1 MSEKGERM
9 DNETI
14 FEEFENTIEM
24 KYGHMAEEMLPLFDE
39 FTIFFEKENLGV
51 ARFTKKKIDTLID
64 NYLDFEGLSDG
75 ECSMLFQTLLDFC
88 DFCIGKK
95 IDYKFFKTFLEKEKE
110 ALYGWWSEEETFFSE
125 DDFPEINPDDI
136 LENFDH
142 FYEILKIQVK
152 DKKLDIPKII
162 KFLEITRSHIVHS
175 YTTSQEIRK
184 KYPDLSEEEHLQKVE
199 EIVLKEP
206 VNVDEFKDI
215 EKTMFLLPKEQAKK
229 FVNITLKMGGNT
241 KYEPGSSKRKKAFEE
256 ITAELQDLIDDIKK
270 AYKK

>member
-14 FEEFENTIEM
+14 FEEFEDIIEA

-39 FTIFFEKENLGV
+39 FTIFFEEENLGV

-75 ECSMLFQTLLDFC
+75 ECSMLFQTP
-88 DFCIGKK
+88 
-95 IDYKFFKTFLEKEKE
+95 
-110 ALYGWWSEEETFFSE
+110 FFSE

-206 VNVDEFKDI
+206 INVDEFKDI

>member
-14 FEEFENTIEM
+14 FEEFGDIIEA
-24 KYGHMAEEMLPLFDE
+24 KYGHMAEDMLSFFDE
-39 FTIFFEKENLGV
+39 FTIFFEEENLGV

-64 NYLDFEGLSDG
+64 DYLDFEGLSDG
-75 ECSMLFQTLLDFC
+75 ECSMLFQALLDFC
-88 DFCIGKK
+88 DFCISKK
-95 IDYKFFKTFLEKEKE
+95 INYGFFKTFLEKEKDR
-110 ALYGWWSEEETFFSE
+110 LYGWWSEEEPLFSE

-142 FYEILKIQVK
+142 FYEILKLQVK
-152 DKKLDIPKII
+152 NKKLDVPKLVE
-162 KFLEITRSHIVHS
+162 FLEITRSRIVHS

-199 EIVLKEP
+199 EIVFKEP
-206 VNVDEFKDI
+206 VDVDDFKDI

-229 FVNITLKMGGNT
+229 FLDITLKLEGNT
-241 KYEPGSSKRKKAFEE
+241 EYEPGSPERKKAFEE
-256 ITAELQDLIDDIKK
+256 ITAGLQDLIDDIKK
-270 AYKK
+270 TNKK